1 MKIKQLDLYIIKKF
15 LGTYI
20 FAILL
25 ILAIIVMFD
34 VNEKM
39 DKFLAAP
46 LSATIFDYY
55 VNYLP
60 YMANQFSPLFTFIA
74 VIFFTSKMAG
84 NSEIIAI
91 LSSGVSFKRLL
102 VPYMI
107 SACAIAIFTF
117 SLDAFIIPPANV
129 KRIAYQNQ
137 YIKNKA
143 VDYGSN
149 IQLQVAP
156 GQIAYMSRYD
166 NRMKSAYNF
175 SLDKFEGKVL
185 KSKLTATAA
194 EYDTLYRWTAKNYL
208 IRDFNGMKETI
219 RQGARLDTIIPIE
232 PRDFLIAANDH
243 EKMTTPELHEYI
255 ERQKARGV
263 ANIKGF
269 EIEYHRR
276 FAMTGAAFILTL
288 IGMSLSSKKVKGGM
302 GINIGIGLV
311 LSFTYILFSTVTST
325 FAVSGYTPPFV
336 AMWIPNVV
344 YLIIGIVLYRKA
356 SV

>member
-137 YIKNKA
+137 YIKNIK
-143 VDYGSN
+143 YE
-149 IQLQVAP
+149 Q
-156 GQIAYMSRYD
+156 
-166 NRMKSAYNF
+166 NRSY
-175 SLDKFEGKVL
+175 ECGK
-185 KSKLTATAA
+185 T
-194 EYDTLYRWTAKNYL
+194 
-208 IRDFNGMKETI
+208 
-219 RQGARLDTIIPIE
+219 
-232 PRDFLIAANDH
+232 
-243 EKMTTPELHEYI
+243 
-255 ERQKARGV
+255 
-263 ANIKGF
+263 
-269 EIEYHRR
+269 
-276 FAMTGAAFILTL
+276 
-288 IGMSLSSKKVKGGM
+288 
-302 GINIGIGLV
+302 
-311 LSFTYILFSTVTST
+311 
-325 FAVSGYTPPFV
+325 
-336 AMWIPNVV
+336 
-344 YLIIGIVLYRKA
+344 
-356 SV
+356 

>member
-102 VPYMI
+102 VP
-107 SACAIAIFTF
+107 
-117 SLDAFIIPPANV
+117 
-129 KRIAYQNQ
+129 
-137 YIKNKA
+137 
-143 VDYGSN
+143 
-149 IQLQVAP
+149 
-156 GQIAYMSRYD
+156 
-166 NRMKSAYNF
+166 
-175 SLDKFEGKVL
+175 
-185 KSKLTATAA
+185 
-194 EYDTLYRWTAKNYL
+194 
-208 IRDFNGMKETI
+208 
-219 RQGARLDTIIPIE
+219 
-232 PRDFLIAANDH
+232 
-243 EKMTTPELHEYI
+243 
-255 ERQKARGV
+255 
-263 ANIKGF
+263 
-269 EIEYHRR
+269 
-276 FAMTGAAFILTL
+276 
-288 IGMSLSSKKVKGGM
+288 
-302 GINIGIGLV
+302 
-311 LSFTYILFSTVTST
+311 
-325 FAVSGYTPPFV
+325 
-336 AMWIPNVV
+336 
-344 YLIIGIVLYRKA
+344 
-356 SV
+356 